1 MKTLQRYG
9 KTSSGATYALVDNL
23 TMTYSGNQLV
33 HAADAVTN
41 PAYSE
46 SADFKDKVS
55 ATGTIEYTY
64 TANGAMNKDLNKGI
78 SDIQYNSLN
87 LPQVMIINS
96 PTAKAKN
103 YYTYSA
109 SGVKLRTEQRY
120 DPNYTVTPSNATN
133 PTNDGLADYKNTDYV
148 GNIVYE
154 TVKSGSTITNRTRI
168 LVDGGYYEG
177 GVYYFYLT
185 DHLGNNRVVVNQSGT
200 VTQKN
205 HYYPFGTAFADK
217 YDNGTN
223 QPYKYNGKELDGMHQ
238 LNLYDY
244 SARYYESA
252 LGRFTSVDPLAEKY
266 YSISPY
272 VYVMNNPLKFIDPDG
287 RDIKIYYQSGGK
299 NYAFIFNGSNYTA
312 APKNEFV
319 QKALQAYKYNVVN
332 GGGESMYTLAN
343 SREMT
348 VNLVE
353 SEYSRNTHSSGTV
366 FWDTQHASKTAEGH
380 MRSPATNLEHEMG
393 HAESYMTDTKGHI
406 KRASTYDKQYDT
418 AEERRV
424 ITGTEAK
431 TAQANGEYP
440 KGYTRKDH
448 DYHGT
453 VKVND
458 VTKTTPT
465 QQSQQQTQNQVQQ
478 QSTLS
483 LWEKFKK
490 WWNE

>member
-23 TMTYSGNQLV
+23 TMTYSGNQLI
-33 HAADAVTN
+33 HAADAITN

-266 YSISPY
+266 YSWSPY
-272 VYVMNNPLKFIDPDG
+272 VYCANNPIKYIDLKGDSLTHHGESALYERVDRVHNNYLDGYYTFTTTLNGVTSLVATGKDRTQDPA
-287 RDIKIYYQSGGK
+287 
-299 NYAFIFNGSNYTA
+299 AFARAEAYFNELNT
-312 APKNEFV
+312 
-319 QKALQAYKYNVVN
+319 VVN
-332 GGGESMYTLAN
+332 GPGMTHVRLVDNSENALVGNFNLGMIDIGDIEQLPLVQGNNIVTQGSTLIHETVEQYQTQVKGLHKYNDAHRAATVSESNIIGVTIDPN
-343 SREMT
+343 RTIENISRP
-348 VNLVE
+348 
-353 SEYSRNTHSSGTV
+353 G
-366 FWDTQHASKTAEGH
+366 
-380 MRSPATNLEHEMG
+380 PATGFMK
-393 HAESYMTDTKGHI
+393 TQ
-406 KRASTYDKQYDT
+406 ASDG
-418 AEERRV
+418 R
-424 ITGTEAK
+424 
-431 TAQANGEYP
+431 
-440 KGYTRKDH
+440 
-448 DYHGT
+448 
-453 VKVND
+453 
-458 VTKTTPT
+458 
-465 QQSQQQTQNQVQQ
+465 QQTMMFRYNNNI
-478 QSTLS
+478 SIGNI
-483 LWEKFKK
+483 FR
-490 WWNE
+490 